1 MIILKKEVNNLFKEK
16 GIEELTVGTNSKGNI
31 TIIGKD
37 CGQPVMTLHNIK
49 VKVTLTRKV
58 REIVIED
65 YIKPTLDRYLDDIK
79 MYIDLRKKLKQT
91 DSELEKMK
99 NTIKKPYALE
109 SHINGVF
116 CNILYFIPDTQD
128 STVNSRYSNN
138 TQFIGYDIEK
148 KKVEIKNLP
157 EKDLRKLS
165 RIIKTLKTK
174 LTPIYTLNLEV
185 DELLKKI
192 RVQQE
197 KLQQS
202 CGW

>member
-16 GIEELTVGTNSKGNI
+16 GIEELTVGANSAGNI
-31 TIIGKD
+31 TIMGKD